1 MSKFFKS
8 LFFWVPFLVVF
19 LLGAIQTMQG
29 SSFTS
34 ILSIL
39 TSSLVAALISG
50 LVIGGVVYLT
60 FEMSG
65 FRRKR

>member
-1 MSKFFKS
+1 MAKFFKS

-19 LLGAIQTMQG
+19 LLGAIQILQG
-29 SSFTS
+29 SSFTT
-34 ILSIL
+34 ILSVL

-50 LVIGGVVYLT
+50 LVIGGVVYMT
-60 FEMSG
+60 FELSG